1 MKRRLH
7 AFAVALA
14 TTCAAT
20 LPVPSGAADAP
31 KAPHV
36 HEQVRV
42 ALEAGAAFYS
52 AWPSGK
58 TVHAGTGYIQ
68 PYGAVD
74 YWCGSGYAEA
84 AAYPM
89 GQAVTPWTL
98 TNADD
103 AHPLFCVY
111 RTPGGDIYAYDILVG
126 TIERVS
132 GPKPERRDALVNYV
146 VGGTGRFAGAT
157 GVWVGTAAGRGDLTK
172 SNSGL
177 QWPMSII
184 KQMEG
189 FVRRPAPQAAPSG

>member
-1 MKRRLH
+1 MKHRFRALL
-7 AFAVALA
+7 AVLATALA
-14 TTCAAT
+14 TA
-20 LPVPSGAADAP
+20 PSGAADAP
-31 KAPHV
+31 KPPHV

-58 TVHAGTGYIQ
+58 TIHAGTGYIQ

-89 GQAVTPWTL
+89 GQVVTPWTL

-111 RTPGGDIYAYDILVG
+111 RTAVGDIYAYDILVG
-126 TIERVS
+126 TIERVP
-132 GPKPERRDALVNYV
+132 GAKPERRDALVNYV

-157 GVWVGTAAGRGDLTK
+157 GVWTGSAAGRGDLTK

-189 FVRRPAPQAAPSG
+189 FVRRPAPAAG